1 MHEKFIT
8 PSLSESHFQKFSIS
22 QHHGVEKALI
32 DYLLQLLPSAKICFT
47 SIDEYPFLA
56 LSS

>member
-8 PSLSESHFQKFSIS
+8 PSLSESYFKKFSIS

-32 DYLLQLLPSAKICFT
+32 NYLLKPLLSAKICFA

-56 LSS
+56 LSN